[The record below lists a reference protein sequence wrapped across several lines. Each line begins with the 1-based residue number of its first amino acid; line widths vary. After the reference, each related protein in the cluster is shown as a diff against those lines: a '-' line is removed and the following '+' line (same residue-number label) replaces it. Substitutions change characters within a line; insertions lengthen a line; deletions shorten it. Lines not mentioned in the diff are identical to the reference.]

1 MNKNQRDLYWRN
13 DDEKGDKNA
22 ISRELVCNFDGQ
34 GFYLTKDLVRSGWRA
49 MQTVLNFLIGWF
61 FKPIKM

>member
-34 GFYLTKDLVRSGWRA
+34 GFYLTKDLVRSG
-49 MQTVLNFLIGWF
+49 
-61 FKPIKM
+61 